1 VPLAARLFAP
11 ALIDAVT
18 VVVAPAASVPPAA
31 DKVTHDATFVAVQFI
46 GAVPV
51 FVTVYDTLDGENGP
65 PAVPDEVRP
74 PGGVTVIGPAADAAA
89 TVMVM
94 GAALTSP
101 WLPGNPAPSFAVF
114 PNQAAA

>member
-1 VPLAARLFAP
+1 MPLAARLFAP

-18 VVVAPAASVPPAA
+18 VVFAPAASVPPVA
-31 DKVTHDATFVAVQFI
+31 DKVTHDCTFEAVQFI
-46 GAVPV
+46 GAAPV
-51 FVTVYDTLDGENGP
+51 FVTVYDWLAGVNGP
-65 PAVPDEVRP
+65 PAVPEEVSP
-74 PGGVTVIGPAADAAA
+74 PAGDTVSGPATDAAA

-101 WLPGNPAPSFAVF
+101 WLLAPVPELEVF